1 MTKRIDNLSKIQ
13 NLIFELLIEKRE
25 ILSQLE
31 DTNAMTNLYW
41 LYRNVEE
48 AKLRLNTIEIEL
60 RGCIDI
66 QAEQMQKMQQET
78 INLIKIETRHYAK
91 RQMTWFK
98 KDPEIVW
105 FNPENK
111 DQIIRYLN
119 DNL

>member
-1 MTKRIDNLSKIQ
+1 MTKRIN
-13 NLIFELLIEKRE
+13 NLINIHNLIYELIAEKKE

-48 AKLRLNTIEIEL
+48 SKQRLKTIEIEL

-78 INLIKIETRHYAK
+78 INLIK
-91 RQMTWFK
+91 
-98 KDPEIVW
+98 
-105 FNPENK
+105 
-111 DQIIRYLN
+111 
-119 DNL
+119 